1 MGAEKKFE
9 IKVRAFLKS
18 LPRQWH
24 FKVFGNAFQQSGVPD
39 LIGVL
44 NGRFIA
50 LEVKSTT
57 GKASKLQEVII
68 SKLQAAGAY
77 ATVVSPN
84 NWAEVQEELKNIS
97 NYGGFSI

>member
-1 MGAEKKFE
+1 MGAEKQFE
-9 IKVRAFLKS
+9 SKVRAFLNS

-39 LIGVL
+39 LVGVL

-50 LEVKSTT
+50 LEVKSAT

-68 SKLQAAGAY
+68 GKLQAAGAY

-84 NWAEVQEELKNIS
+84 NWTEVQEELKNIS